1 MAHVFFFL
9 FSPSAPSQKINRRL
23 HLSKVKHS
31 KFNESGQLVAFHLTS
46 MVWCLYV
53 VVTVRHGAGWILGS
67 VGWDLGFLERKTPM
81 AAEESPQPAPG
92 PRWAHFSKF
101 SLQVWWVFP
110 AMK

>member
-1 MAHVFFFL
+1 MAHVFFFI

-53 VVTVRHGAGWILGS
+53 VVTVRHGVGCDLGS
-67 VGWDLGFLERKTPM
+67 LGGIWGF
-81 AAEESPQPAPG
+81 
-92 PRWAHFSKF
+92 
-101 SLQVWWVFP
+101 
-110 AMK
+110 